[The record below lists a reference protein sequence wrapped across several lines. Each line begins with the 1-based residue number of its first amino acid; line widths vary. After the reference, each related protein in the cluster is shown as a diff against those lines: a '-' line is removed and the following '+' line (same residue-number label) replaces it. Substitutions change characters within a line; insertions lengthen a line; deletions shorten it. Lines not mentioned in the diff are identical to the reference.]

1 MSHSDKQ
8 HERHAGPLPRA
19 SKTGPDEQSPAAS
32 DAGTA
37 SMPSGPDETR
47 RAGTAPD
54 YPAGATGSQGGV
66 GDLVAD
72 TVHSMGDVGGGA
84 VDATHGIIKGAISAT
99 EDVGSGVVGGATHL
113 TRDLVHGVRD
123 IGGDVG
129 LVVRDGATGV
139 LNVIGDVGGAAVH
152 TVRDLLVDV
161 VSGVRDVAGAAMGR
175 SRTELRQ
182 DLSASGPR
190 APALP
195 ELSGEREHAPQPQQA
210 RRGAAA
216 PERTATTELEEP
228 GQEYLDTERAAEG
241 QPLPPRSP
249 FPTSRHH

>member
-19 SKTGPDEQSPAAS
+19 SRTEPDEQSPAAS

-47 RAGTAPD
+47 RAGAAPD
-54 YPAGATGSQGGV
+54 YPAGAAGSQGGV
-66 GDLVAD
+66 GDLMAD
-72 TVHSMGDVGGGA
+72 TVHSVGDVGSGA
-84 VDATHGIIKGAISAT
+84 VDATHDVLRGAISAT

-129 LVVRDGATGV
+129 LAVRDGATGV

-182 DLSASGPR
+182 DLSASRPR
-190 APALP
+190 AALP
-195 ELSGEREHAPQPQQA
+195 EGSRETEYAPQPQQA
-210 RRGAAA
+210 SRGAAA
-216 PERTATTELEEP
+216 PPQRAAQPEEH
-228 GQEYLDTERAAEG
+228 GQEYYDTEHGAEG
-241 QPLPPRSP
+241 EPLPPLTP